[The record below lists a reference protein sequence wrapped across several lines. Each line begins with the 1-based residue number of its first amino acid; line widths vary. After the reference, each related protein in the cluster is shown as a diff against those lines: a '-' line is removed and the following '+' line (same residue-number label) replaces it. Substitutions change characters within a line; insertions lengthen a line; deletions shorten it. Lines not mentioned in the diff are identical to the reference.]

1 VLTVISLQMPLHDLN
16 VLVGASRH
24 VELMAAIQSVDGQTR
39 K

>member
-1 VLTVISLQMPLHDLN
+1 MPLHDSN